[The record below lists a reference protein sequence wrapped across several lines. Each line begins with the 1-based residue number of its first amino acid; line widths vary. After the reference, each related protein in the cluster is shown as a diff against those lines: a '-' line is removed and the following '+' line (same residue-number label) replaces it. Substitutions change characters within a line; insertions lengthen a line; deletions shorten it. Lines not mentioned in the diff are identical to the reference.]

1 MSLQPLED
9 RVANLER
16 MAREYEA
23 KTVADD
29 RLTLVVQ
36 RLADETVGLNAILT
50 KVDEQ
55 QQRLTNLGNDLARVE
70 QSSATKDDLTVAA
83 KKQAATSLEFRR
95 DTFRRVY
102 TTGLLVGAVLAVSGA
117 VVYDYQESRRTALRE
132 LCEARNTQNS
142 IILDML
148 EGSIADVPSHQQE
161 SAETMRIKEGIAR
174 FESLITDCD
183 EL

>member
-1 MSLQPLED
+1 VSLQPLED

-29 RLTLVVQ
+29 RLTLVVE
-36 RLADETVGLNAILT
+36 RLAEETVGLNAILT

-55 QQRLTNLGNDLARVE
+55 QQRLTCLGNDLARVE
-70 QSSATKDDLTVAA
+70 QSSATKNDLSAAA
-83 KKQAATSLEFRR
+83 KKQAETTKEFRR
-95 DTFRRVY
+95 DTFRRIY
-102 TTGLLVGAVLAVSGA
+102 TTGLLVIAALGVGATAF
-117 VVYDYQESRRTALRE
+117 YDYQESRRAALRD

-142 IILDML
+142 VILDML
-148 EGSIADVPSHQQE
+148 EGSIADVPPNKQG

-174 FESLITDCD
+174 FESLITNCD